1 MSSGYTPTEIPY
13 YEGLIRTTAG
23 MCAPHVE
30 VEYEDIVSIFRIKV
44 WRALG
49 SFDATR
55 STMTVQRYVFSC
67 LKNQEKDLLK
77 RRRRREL
84 YIEDIRRGTHSDVEA
99 DAFEEEYLVVTG
111 EQVYDEVERELPVI
125 PSTLTALERMVIVHL
140 YAGLS
145 QRETAVDLG
154 LSRSEMERT
163 VRSIRER
170 MADWKPNGPPLPER
184 ALAA

>member
-1 MSSGYTPTEIPY
+1 MGCGYTPTEIPY
-13 YEGLIRTTAG
+13 YEGLIRTTAS

-44 WRALG
+44 WRALDA
-49 SFDATR
+49 FDATR

-67 LKNQEKDLLK
+67 LKNQEKDLIK
-77 RRRRREL
+77 RKRRREL
-84 YIEDIRRGTHSDVEA
+84 YIEDLRRGTHSDVEP
-99 DAFEEEYLVVTG
+99 DAFEEEYLAIADDG
-111 EQVYDEVERELPVI
+111 YDEVERELPVI
-125 PSTLTALERMVIVHL
+125 PSTLTRLECMVIVHL

-154 LSRSEMERT
+154 LSRSEMERI

-170 MADWKPNGPPLPER
+170 MADWKPSSLMPER
-184 ALAA
+184 ALEAA